1 VNENSIQSPVALLGL
16 GDLSGTSRDQPD
28 SAQFRITSALL
39 RCVGRWGLSKTTIED
54 VAKEA
59 GVSRATVYRL
69 FPGGKNA
76 IMQAAVLGEV
86 RSLLAVLTV
95 ELAQVDQVEDCL
107 TVAMHH
113 SAQFLEQHQALSFM
127 RDHES
132 GLLDQ
137 LISAEQLDLL
147 FVTAA
152 QVMKPVLSRFMD
164 EATAIKVGMWVAR
177 LVVSYVAEPS
187 AEFDLCKE
195 QDSRRLVRMFLLP
208 GISTASLTRSPT

>member
-1 VNENSIQSPVALLGL
+1 MTENSIQSPLALVSL
-16 GDLSGTSRDQPD
+16 GDLPATSGGQTG
-28 SAQFRITSALL
+28 SAQARVTSALL

-76 IMQAAVLGEV
+76 IMRAAVLGEV

-95 ELAQVDQVEDCL
+95 ELSGVDQVEDCL
-107 TVAMHH
+107 TVAMNHA
-113 SAQFLEQHQALSFM
+113 AQFLEQHQALSFM

-137 LISAEQLDLL
+137 LLSSEQLDLL
-147 FVTAA
+147 FLTAA
-152 QVMKPVLSRFMD
+152 QVMKPVLLRFMD
-164 EATAIKVGMWVAR
+164 EAAAIAVGMWVAR
-177 LVVSYVAEPS
+177 LVVSYVSEPS

-208 GISTASLTRSPT
+208 GISAPQLKHQPS

>member
-28 SAQFRITSALL
+28 SAQLRITSALL

-107 TVAMHH
+107 TVALHH
-113 SAQFLEQHQALSFM
+113 SAQFLDQHQALSFM

-132 GLLDQ
+132 AVLDQ
-137 LISAEQLDLL
+137 LLSSEQLDLL

-152 QVMKPVLSRFMD
+152 QVMKPVLSRFMN

-195 QDSRRLVRMFLLP
+195 QDCSRLVRMFLLP
-208 GISTASLTRSPT
+208 GISTASLTRPPT

>member
-1 VNENSIQSPVALLGL
+1 
-16 GDLSGTSRDQPD
+16 
-28 SAQFRITSALL
+28 
-39 RCVGRWGLSKTTIED
+39 VGRWGLSKTTIED